1 MSDTVQHHCAEGSKA
16 DFIPVLSN
24 ARGEHLDPDA
34 VKVFRLQLNSY
45 FFFVFVFPTSN
56 SVFFFHL
63 SSCVS
68 TAGVSERS
76 SIGFGGD

>member
-1 MSDTVQHHCAEGSKA
+1 MQKGAKQILSLL
-16 DFIPVLSN
+16 LSN

-45 FFFVFVFPTSN
+45 FFVFVFPTSN
-56 SVFFFHL
+56 SVFVFHL
-63 SSCVS
+63 SSCIS

>member
-1 MSDTVQHHCAEGSKA
+1 MQKGAKQILSLL
-16 DFIPVLSN
+16 LSN

-76 SIGFGGD
+76 SIGFSGD